1 MRYRDYFQFGIRNC
15 CNIPR
20 NVRKSHQEDEGEPR
34 PMVGRE
40 SRLAG
45 QAGQVTSSK
54 LTSTPKRERTRTT
67 VLATSSHDIETLKW
81 INADFFST
89 AIECS
94 TLQTGL
100 CTCVELMSSP
110 TLVPTCSRPAFPNSL
125 FVPHSHLYDYAPS
138 ASNQT
143 ADTMRFFRHYILT
156 LSCPSR
162 PSRLILWTD
171 VWSLRSR
178 MSAVVRSSSAI
189 DLKS

>member
-110 TLVPTCSRPAFPNSL
+110 TLLQPAHILPFATLSL
-125 FVPHSHLYDYAPS
+125 FHIHTCTITKAYAPS
-138 ASNQT
+138 ASN
-143 ADTMRFFRHYILT
+143 
-156 LSCPSR
+156 
-162 PSRLILWTD
+162 
-171 VWSLRSR
+171 
-178 MSAVVRSSSAI
+178 
-189 DLKS
+189 